1 MNTAPSSQK
10 HQPAFSQNI
19 NSFLSNFNYNATS
32 PLNLVQSSDVEESPN
47 QGIPSSREGVANSD
61 HARPIKVE
69 PPNNFEL
76 GETELKNRSEYQ
88 AGLASRLG
96 TFPGWTMKGK
106 GLDSPRGV
114 HFVSKSKALEHVMAN
129 GGLQEE
135 VLVSI
140 IWATIRFKIFVHS
153 DDMTSPINLPTCVPD
168 EIFSNVNIE
177 IK

>member
-1 MNTAPSSQK
+1 MFSVSPVTMMNTAPSSQK

-135 VLVSI
+135 VKHFPHLI
-140 IWATIRFKIFVHS
+140 ILITIWDKFWDTYIFVS
-153 DDMTSPINLPTCVPD
+153 YTGIAVT
-168 EIFSNVNIE
+168 
-177 IK
+177 